1 MTKLKVSNARK
12 EFAET
17 INKVAYGKERI
28 VIEKF
33 GKDIV
38 AVVPI
43 ADLRLIEEMEDHL
56 DLEAVRKALA
66 DPKNKKPIAW
76 DKIRKDFGV

>member
-1 MTKLKVSNARK
+1 MTKLNVSEARK

-17 INKVAYGKERI
+17 INKVAYGKERV

-38 AVVPI
+38 AVIPI
-43 ADLRLIEEMEDHL
+43 ADLRLLEEMEDHL
-56 DLEAVRKALA
+56 DLETVRKALA
-66 DPKNKKPIAW
+66 NPKNKKPVAW
-76 DKIRKDFGV
+76 DKVKKELGI

>member
-1 MTKLKVSNARK
+1 MTKLNVSDARK

-17 INKVAYGKERI
+17 INKVAYGKERV

-43 ADLRLIEEMEDHL
+43 ADLKLLEEMEDHL
-56 DLEAVRKALA
+56 DLEAMRKAIA
-66 DPKNKKPIAW
+66 DPKNKKPIPW
-76 DKIRKDFGV
+76 DKVRKDFGI

>member
-1 MTKLKVSNARK
+1 MAKLKVSDARK

-17 INKVAYGKERI
+17 INKVAYGKERV

-43 ADLRLIEEMEDHL
+43 ADLKLLEEMEDHL
-56 DLEAVRKALA
+56 DLEAIRKAIA

-76 DKIRKDFGV
+76 DKVRKDFGI